1 VVFDVHSAVVDKA
14 MAGFV
19 ELAGCAFA
27 ANRDAYVAD
36 ELAHRCAGLAE
47 LVGATG
53 AGAGPRGGAGAELA
67 DLRKWARAVARHAER
82 AAAPAAAAVGAL
94 AEAAVVQPR
103 APMRATARRSTTRVY
118 TAVERT
124 AKALE
129 LARRDARIAGRI
141 AAGFAAV
148 QGPVRGYE
156 PLCEAVL
163 GLLLAVPIE
172 SDQAETV
179 VVTLAGGDADR
190 RAIARLVGHVRLS
203 APAVLV
209 AEADD
214 DRGRYVELV
223 VADRPRP
230 SVVVESVGDGELEPS
245 ATIND
250 AQRRALGERRFLPPD
265 DDHVSWRRD
274 GEGSSA
280 IELADL
286 LLETLAEVHGAG
298 PGADV
303 KVTVAGV
310 TALDAE
316 SAHEVPDD
324 PPALDLEEP
333 TVPALAGALA
343 TRLRESIDVVGVDR
357 IWASVSQPGSPYFA
371 NLGSNMDGGLFTE
384 VTGNF
389 YLDEE
394 DHLDGEQIA
403 QVQALGWDD
412 PLDDPSDDEDLQPR
426 NHTRIWP
433 VPLDLDTAC
442 WHVAVTLVTV
452 YGFDLEEPVLV
463 EVGLF

>member
-1 VVFDVHSAVVDKA
+1 VPFDVHSAVVGEA

-19 ELAGCAFA
+19 ELAGRTFA

-36 ELAHRCAGLAE
+36 ELAHRCAALAD

-67 DLRKWARAVARHAER
+67 DLRKRARSVARHAER
-82 AAAPAAAAVGAL
+82 AAATAAAAVGVL

-103 APMRATARRSTTRVY
+103 APMRATARSSTTRVH
-118 TAVERT
+118 TAVDRT

-129 LARRDARIAGRI
+129 LARRDARTAGRI
-141 AAGFAAV
+141 AAGFATV

-156 PLCEAVL
+156 PLCEAVV
-163 GLLLAVPIE
+163 GVLLAVPIE

-190 RAIARLVGHVRLS
+190 RAMAGLVGHVSLS
-203 APAVLV
+203 APAVLL
-209 AEADD
+209 AEVDD
-214 DRGRYVELV
+214 DRRRYVQLV
-223 VADRPRP
+223 VGDRLRP
-230 SVVVESVGDGELEPS
+230 SAVVESVGDGELEPS
-245 ATIND
+245 ATISD
-250 AQRRALGERRFLPPD
+250 AQRRALVERRFLPPD
-265 DDHVSWRRD
+265 DDHVSWRRTE
-274 GEGSSA
+274 EGSSA

-303 KVTVAGV
+303 KVTVVGV
-310 TALDAE
+310 AAPDAQ
-316 SAHEVPDD
+316 SAHEVLDD

-357 IWASVSQPGSPYFA
+357 IWAGVSQPGSPYFA
-371 NLGSNMDGGLFTE
+371 NLGSNMDGDLFTE
-384 VTGNF
+384 VAGNF
-389 YLDEE
+389 YLDDD
-394 DHLDGEQIA
+394 DHLDGAQIA
-403 QVQALGWDD
+403 QLQAIGWDD

-433 VPLDLDTAC
+433 APLDLDTAC
-442 WHVAVTLVTV
+442 WHVALTLVTV
-452 YGFDLEEPVLV
+452 YGLDLDEPVLA